1 MSKLIIWIETAL
13 KVLNQGTRRIIW
25 NSFLAFIPLILSL
38 WLFRLS
44 NRRTWLW
51 WAILVIFL
59 AFLPNAPY
67 VLTDT
72 IHVIE
77 AARRGYSVWII
88 TLVLIPQYF
97 IFILAGFE
105 AYVLSL
111 MNVGYYLHKQGL
123 RKYIFPTELT
133 LHALSAI
140 GIYLGRFK
148 RFNSWDFITQ
158 PDELAM
164 SVVNDL
170 TAKQPIFVMFI
181 TFIILTVLYWLVKQ
195 VTLSVIFR
203 IRYAKTLQQQLLNE

>member
-1 MSKLIIWIETAL
+1 MSKLITWIEIAL
-13 KVLNQGTRRIIW
+13 KVLKKGTRRIIW
-25 NSFLAFIPLILSL
+25 NSFLAFIPLALSF

-51 WAILVIFL
+51 WAILGIFL

-77 AARRGYSVWII
+77 AARRGYSVWVV

-111 MNVGYYLHKQGL
+111 MNVGYYLNKQGL
-123 RKYIFPTELT
+123 KKYIFPAELS
-133 LHALSAI
+133 LHLLSAI

-158 PDELAM
+158 PDELAI

-170 TAKQPIFVMFI
+170 TSKQPIFVIFI
-181 TFIILTVLYWLVKQ
+181 TLIILTILYWLVKQ
-195 VTLSVIFR
+195 VTLSIIFR
-203 IRYAKTLQQQLLNE
+203 IRYAKSLHQQLLNE